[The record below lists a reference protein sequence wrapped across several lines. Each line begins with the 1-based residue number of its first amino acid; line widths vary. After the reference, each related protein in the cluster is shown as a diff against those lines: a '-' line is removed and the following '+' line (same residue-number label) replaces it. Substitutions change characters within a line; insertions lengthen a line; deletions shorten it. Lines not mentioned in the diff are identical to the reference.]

1 MKTERHQFNYNVLA
15 SYRGEIVF
23 IWSTNEFLISLLL
36 TLCYQGLKWG
46 RSQLHGFVLPD
57 GQVLVCPLREK

>member
-23 IWSTNEFLISLLL
+23 IWSPNEFLISLLL
-36 TLCYQGLKWG
+36 TLCYHGLKWG
-46 RSQLHGFVLPD
+46 SSQLHGFALPD
-57 GQVLVCPLREK
+57 GQLLVLLLREN